1 MSTAYH
7 LNGLV
12 VKSST
17 ENGKKMC
24 LILIILDLLFKISRD
39 HLQAEEVEPFEINT
53 LFSMLMLRPDLSK
66 AKKIPDLNDV
76 TNFIPQN
83 YRKHIAEVLAHFINI
98 VLPSNHLEHTEW
110 VYVMP
115 LMHSLDGKLDRCTSS
130 DAVKWTD
137 SHVKLSSMG
146 KPEAN
151 AVLK

>member
-1 MSTAYH
+1 MNTTYH
-7 LNGLV
+7 LNSLL

-24 LILIILDLLFKISRD
+24 LILIILDLLFKISR
-39 HLQAEEVEPFEINT
+39 HLQTEEVEPSEINT

-66 AKKIPDLNDV
+66 AKKFPDLNYV
-76 TNFIPQN
+76 TNFIPQS
-83 YRKHIAEVLAHFINI
+83 YRKHIAEVLAHFIDI

-115 LMHSLDGKLDRCTSS
+115 LMHSLDGKLDMATSS
-130 DAVKWTD
+130 DAVKWPTN
-137 SHVKLSSMG
+137 SRVKLSSMG